1 MRNALYNFFARRSP
15 NRSNISVKRTFL
27 DAAGKET
34 KVVADAKKYVY
45 DIMLTKLV
53 HKMSMA
59 TSQVLRAKG
68 KATITVELPDKVQ
81 LSSPPF
87 GGHYTIE
94 CTDPGSPLKSNSGRL
109 SAYSSATDIERSLY
123 KCAKL
128 RDKLR
133 VYHRSGVYSD
143 RTVGANY
150 MVEFTG
156 MSEKPPALKIVPDK
170 DSPLTGNNI

>member
-1 MRNALYNFFARRSP
+1 LASP
-15 NRSNISVKRTFL
+15 L
-27 DAAGKET
+27 DFITPLTVFSKLVGW
-34 KVVADAKKYVY
+34 VKKYVY
-45 DIMLTKLV
+45 DITLTKLV
-53 HKMSMA
+53 NKMSMA

-68 KATITVELPDKVQ
+68 KAKITVELPDKVQ

-87 GGHYTIE
+87 GGHYYIE
-94 CTDPGSPLKSNSGRL
+94 CTEPGSNMVSKSGRL
-109 SAYSSATDIERSLY
+109 SAYSSATDIERSLSY

-143 RTVGANY
+143 RSVGANY

-156 MSEKPPALKIVPDK
+156 MNEKPPALKIVSDP
-170 DSPLTGNNI
+170 DSPLTGNNIVLK